1 MMNVRE
7 AFQLLKERGIA
18 RDKQELRKWLNEG
31 FIQADPPVNR
41 RVGWKIS
48 EDALNEFIHKY
59 ENGQFEELGK
69 RRRSEEARVG
79 LYSRSRITN
88 VDRSDSDTYIIKLEE
103 EVIHLRRQVRAL
115 RREFNDLKKVL
126 GFPILNPELQ
136 DEAE

>member
-1 MMNVRE
+1 MLNVRE

-69 RRRSEEARVG
+69 RRRTEEARVG
-79 LYSRSRITN
+79 LTPRSRITS
-88 VDRSDSDTYIIKLEE
+88 VERSDSDAYIFILEE
-103 EVIHLRRQVRAL
+103 EVIQLRRQMRTL

-126 GFPILNPELQ
+126 GFPILNPEPSE
-136 DEAE
+136 DSE

>member
-1 MMNVRE
+1 MLNVRE

-31 FIQADPPVNR
+31 FIQADPPINR

-59 ENGQFEELGK
+59 ENGLFEELG
-69 RRRSEEARVG
+69 RRRRADEARAG
-79 LYSRSRITN
+79 LFSRTRT
-88 VDRSDSDTYIIKLEE
+88 VSDENDDNDPYIVRLEE
-103 EVIHLRRQVRAL
+103 EVIHLRRQVRTL

-126 GFPILNPELQ
+126 GFPILNAEVPE
-136 DEAE
+136 ESE